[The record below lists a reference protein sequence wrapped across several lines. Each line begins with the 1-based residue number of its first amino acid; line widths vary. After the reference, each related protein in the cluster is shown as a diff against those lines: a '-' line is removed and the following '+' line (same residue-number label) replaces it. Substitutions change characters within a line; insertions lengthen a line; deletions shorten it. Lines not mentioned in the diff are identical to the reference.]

1 MSSLSDWYAA
11 ALNMPPYPYQQ
22 RLAAEDWPDVLR
34 IPTGLGKTAAILLAW
49 LYKRHRHDAHTPRR
63 LVWCLPMRVLVEQ
76 TARLARQWGERLA
89 AAGLLPHAPAVHV
102 LMGGDVAQD
111 WDTRPE
117 DEAVLIGTQD
127 QLLSR
132 ALNLGYAMSRF
143 RWPLDFALLHN
154 DAFWIF
160 DEVQLMGAGL
170 PTSTQL
176 EAFRR
181 RFACAVPCRSLWCS
195 ATLHPQWLASV
206 NFAAQCPAP
215 RLATLQED
223 DMAFPQVQRRI
234 HAGKQ
239 LLSLAGADNSRQLAD
254 AVLAKHRPGTLTL
267 VIRNRVR
274 DAVALFETLR
284 KKKATPPLCLLHSR
298 FRPADRDA
306 ALRAALAA
314 PDAEGR
320 IVVTTQVVEAGVDI
334 SAATL
339 FTDIAPWASLVQ
351 RFGRCNRAGEHQ
363 DARIFWLDNS
373 IDRKQDARPYTLDEL
388 NTARQRLAA
397 LKNAAPALLPDT
409 DATDA
414 AAAVHAVLRAPDLLD
429 LFDTTPDLA
438 GADIDVSRFIRE
450 SDDSDVQVFWR
461 SWPGN
466 TPPPDMPGPAR
477 EDVCPVPLGDAQSFC
492 RKRGCRGWVWDTL
505 EGAWR
510 KADRLHPGM
519 VLLVRDSDGG
529 YTPLAGWNADSKE
542 TVPVIPSQEERA
554 VSVPLPALDGDP
566 RSHAARQS
574 LREHGECT
582 ASALRDL
589 LAALGD
595 PVPLPLLPSLL
606 TAARRHDW
614 GKAHPVFQS
623 ACMPADAS
631 DIWAKAPWMRPY
643 TRPGFRHELASAL
656 ALLHTGHDDLAVY
669 LAAAHHGKMRLSLR
683 ALPNETPPPEG
694 IRFARGIREGD
705 ILPPV
710 DDLPEVMLSLACMEL
725 GDAAEG
731 PSWAERMI
739 GLLETWGPF
748 RLAFWEALVRLAD
761 WRASAEEV

>member
-11 ALNMPPYPYQQ
+11 ALGVPPYPYQQ
-22 RLAAEDWPDVLR
+22 RLAAEDWPDVLK
-34 IPTGLGKTAAILLAW
+34 IPTGLGKTAAILLTW
-49 LYKRHRHDAHTPRR
+49 LYKRHRHDARTPRR

-89 AAGLLPHAPAVHV
+89 AAGLLSRAPAVHV

-111 WDTRPE
+111 WDARLE

-132 ALNLGYAMSRF
+132 ALNRGYAMSRF

-206 NFAAQCPAP
+206 DFAAQCPAP
-215 RLATLQED
+215 RLVALQED
-223 DMAFPQVQRRI
+223 DTAFPQVRQRI
-234 HAGKQ
+234 HASKQ
-239 LLSLAGADNSRQLAD
+239 VLPLAGADNSKQLAD
-254 AVLAKHRPGTLTL
+254 AVLAAHRPGTLTL

-274 DAVALFETLR
+274 DAVELFETLR
-284 KKKATPPLCLLHSR
+284 KREDTPPLCLLHSR
-298 FRPADRDA
+298 FRPADRA
-306 ALRAALAA
+306 AVLQAALAA

-339 FTDIAPWASLVQ
+339 VTDVAPWASLVQ
-351 RFGRCNRAGEHQ
+351 RFGRCNRAGERK
-363 DARIFWLDNS
+363 DARIFWLDKR
-373 IDRKQDARPYTLDEL
+373 IDREQDARPYALAEL
-388 NTARQRLAA
+388 HTARTMLTALAD
-397 LKNAAPALLPDT
+397 AAPSRLPDT
-409 DATDA
+409 DAATA
-414 AAAVHAVLRAPDLLD
+414 AHAVLRAPDLLD
-429 LFDTTPDLA
+429 LFDATPDLA

-450 SDDSDVQVFWR
+450 SDDTDVQAFWR
-461 SWPGN
+461 NWPGDA
-466 TPPPDMPGPAR
+466 PPSDMSGPAR
-477 EDVCPVPLGDAQSFC
+477 EELCSVPLGDMRSFC
-492 RKRGCRGWVWDTL
+492 RKRDCRGWVWDTL
-505 EGAWR
+505 DGAWR
-510 KADRLHPGM
+510 KAERLHPGM
-519 VLLVRDSDGG
+519 VLLFRDADGG
-529 YTPLAGWNADSKE
+529 YSPLAGWKADSQAR
-542 TVPVIPSQEERA
+542 VPVIPPQEERA
-554 VSVPLPALDGDP
+554 ASVALPALDGDP
-566 RSHAARQS
+566 LSHAARQS
-574 LREHGECT
+574 LREHGERTT
-582 ASALRDL
+582 AALREL

-595 PVPLPLLPSLL
+595 PVPPSCLPSLH

-614 GKAHPVFQS
+614 GKAHPVFQA
-623 ACMPADAS
+623 ACMPDDTS
-631 DIWAKAPWMRPY
+631 DIWAKAPMMRPY
-643 TRPGFRHELASAL
+643 DRPGFRHELASAL
-656 ALLHTGHDDLAVY
+656 ALLQTGHDDLAVY
-669 LAAAHHGKMRLSLR
+669 LAAAHHGKIRLSLR
-683 ALPNETPPPEG
+683 ALPNESAPPEG
-694 IRFARGIREGD
+694 IRFARGILDGD
-705 ILPPV
+705 RLPPV
-710 DDLPEVMLSLACMEL
+710 DDMPEVILSLACMEL
-725 GDAAEG
+725 GDSDEG
-731 PSWAERMI
+731 ASWAERMG

>member
-1 MSSLSDWYAA
+1 MPTLSDWYTA
-11 ALNMPPYPYQQ
+11 ALGVPPYPYQQ
-22 RLAAEDWPDVLR
+22 RLAAEDWPDVLK
-34 IPTGLGKTAAILLAW
+34 IPTGLGKTAAIFFAW
-49 LYKRHRHDAHTPRR
+49 LYKRHCNDVHTPRR
-63 LVWCLPMRVLVEQ
+63 LVWCLPMRVLAEQ
-76 TARLARQWGERLA
+76 TARLARQWGERLVSV
-89 AAGLLPHAPAVHV
+89 GLLSRAPAVHV

-132 ALNLGYAMSRF
+132 ALNRGYAMSRF

-195 ATLHPQWLASV
+195 ATLHPRWLASV
-206 NFAAQCPAP
+206 DFAAHCPAP
-215 RLATLQED
+215 RLAELQED
-223 DMAFPQVQRRI
+223 DTGFPQVRQRI

-239 LLSLAGADNSRQLAD
+239 VLPLAGADNSKQLAD
-254 AVLAKHRPGTLTL
+254 AVLAKHRPETLTL

-274 DAVALFETLR
+274 DAVELFETLR
-284 KKKATPPLCLLHSR
+284 KRKNTPPLCLLHSR
-298 FRPADRDA
+298 FRPADRA
-306 ALRAALAA
+306 VVLQAALAA
-314 PDAEGR
+314 PDGEGR

-351 RFGRCNRAGEHQ
+351 RFGRCNRAGERR
-363 DARIFWLDNS
+363 DARIFWLNKS
-373 IDRKQDARPYTLDEL
+373 VGREQDARPYTLDEL

-397 LKNAAPALLPDT
+397 LENAAPALLPDT
-409 DATDA
+409 DAATA
-414 AAAVHAVLRAPDLLD
+414 AYAVLRAPDLFD

-466 TPPPDMPGPAR
+466 APPPDMPGPAR
-477 EDVCPVPLGDAQSFC
+477 EELCSVPLGDAQSFC
-492 RKRGCRGWVWDTL
+492 RKGNCQGWFWDTL
-505 EGAWR
+505 EGVWR
-510 KADRLHPGM
+510 KADRLRPGM
-519 VLLVRDSDGG
+519 VLLFRDTDGG
-529 YTPLAGWNADSKE
+529 YSPLAGWKADSKE
-542 TVPVIPSQEERA
+542 TVSVISPKEEKTVA
-554 VSVPLPALDGDP
+554 APPPALDGDP

-574 LREHGECT
+574 LREHGERTT
-582 ASALRDL
+582 AALQDL
-589 LAALGD
+589 LAALD
-595 PVPLPLLPSLL
+595 NPVPPSCLPSLH

-631 DIWAKAPWMRPY
+631 DIWAKAPRMERY
-643 TRPGFRHELASAL
+643 DRPGFRHELASAL

-669 LAAAHHGKMRLSLR
+669 LAAAHHGKIRLSLR

-705 ILPPV
+705 ILPPA
-710 DDLPEVMLSLACMEL
+710 DGLPEVVLSLACMEL
-725 GDAAEG
+725 GDSAEG
-731 PSWAERMI
+731 ASWAERMI
-739 GLLETWGPF
+739 GPLETWGPF